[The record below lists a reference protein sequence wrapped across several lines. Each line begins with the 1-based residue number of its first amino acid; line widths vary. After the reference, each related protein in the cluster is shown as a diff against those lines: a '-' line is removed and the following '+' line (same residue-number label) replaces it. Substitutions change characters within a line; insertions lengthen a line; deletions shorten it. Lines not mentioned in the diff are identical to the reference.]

1 MLTLANRKLSKIFK
15 KYPHL
20 KEVHMNDTGKKEQVP
35 PHIILGA
42 SDFDEINIESPR
54 VGKLGEPLAELTEM
68 EWVMMSRGRESD
80 IVSALNT
87 RASVMKNM
95 KK

>member
-1 MLTLANRKLSKIFK
+1 
-15 KYPHL
+15 
-20 KEVHMNDTGKKEQVP
+20 MNDTGKKEQVP

-68 EWVMMSRGRESD
+68 E
-80 IVSALNT
+80 
-87 RASVMKNM
+87 
-95 KK
+95 

>member
-54 VGKLGEPLAELTEM
+54 VGKLDWTF
-68 EWVMMSRGRESD
+68 GRAHRNGMGND
-80 IVSALNT
+80 VT
-87 RASVMKNM
+87 R
-95 KK
+95 

>member
-1 MLTLANRKLSKIFK
+1 MKLTQK
-15 KYPHL
+15 
-20 KEVHMNDTGKKEQVP
+20 VHGQENWT
-35 PHIILGA
+35 
-42 SDFDEINIESPR
+42 
-54 VGKLGEPLAELTEM
+54 EPLAELTEM

>member
-15 KYPHL
+15 KYLHL

-42 SDFDEINIESPR
+42 SDFAEINIESPL

-68 EWVMMSRGRESD
+68 E
-80 IVSALNT
+80 
-87 RASVMKNM
+87 
-95 KK
+95 

>member
-1 MLTLANRKLSKIFK
+1 
-15 KYPHL
+15 
-20 KEVHMNDTGKKEQVP
+20 MNDTGKKEQVP
-35 PHIILGA
+35 PHIIPGA
-42 SDFDEINIESPR
+42 SDFAEINIESPL

-68 EWVMMSRGRESD
+68 EQVMMSRGRESD

-87 RASVMKNM
+87 QTSVMKNL